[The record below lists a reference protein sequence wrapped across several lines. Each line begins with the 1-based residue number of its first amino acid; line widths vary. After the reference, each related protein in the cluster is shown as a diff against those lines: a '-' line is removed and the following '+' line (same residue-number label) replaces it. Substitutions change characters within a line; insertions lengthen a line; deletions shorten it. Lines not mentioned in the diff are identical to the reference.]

1 MEYGANLLEKSAV
14 QRLRN
19 SVVLRGVMGGE
30 AAFGALRIQKRCEVA
45 AGVLSTAVGP
55 KTLDVR
61 SALSLPSRPGRK
73 CLVGLESFIFSA

>member
-19 SVVLRGVMGGE
+19 SVVLRGVMCGE
-30 AAFGALRIQKRCEVA
+30 VAFGALGIQKGCEVA

-55 KTLDVR
+55 KALDVR
-61 SALSLPSRPGRK
+61 SVLSLRPGRK